1 MRMRFILLLI
11 VNSKRYITGFS
22 IRIVKK
28 KNIHPQERVRKPE
41 DPKEV
46 KNNCSCLNLKK
57 NGFYS
62 SSYLILGARRTI

>member
-22 IRIVKK
+22 IRIIKK

-46 KNNCSCLNLKK
+46 KNNCSCLN
-57 NGFYS
+57 
-62 SSYLILGARRTI
+62 